1 MGGCDLSRHQC
12 GFARMESDCTRL
24 AGEEEVVGWYR
35 WWWWVVAAAAIV
47 SCRREARAEVRAGSR
62 SLSGEETDRDSLQLR
77 EAASGNTRGIERN
90 TVYGDTGSR
99 VPSGVI
105 KQNNNLQLKQHINT
119 LGDGEIQIQ
128 IQARQAASRSRQL
141 RIWLNFASAVSS
153 RPPRPVG
160 NHILTHTCLI
170 YL

>member
-1 MGGCDLSRHQC
+1 MWAGVIYRGINVVSR
-12 GFARMESDCTRL
+12 GWRATARDKQGRR
-24 AGEEEVVGWYR
+24 R
-35 WWWWVVAAAAIV
+35 WWVGIGGGGVWWQQQP
-47 SCRREARAEVRAGSR
+47 SCRREARAEVWAGSR

-77 EAASGNTRGIERN
+77 EAASGNTREIERN
-90 TVYGDTGSR
+90 TVYRDTGSR